1 MKPEK
6 LVIRNFGPFWGEE
19 SLDFAALEDIF
30 LIMGK
35 TGAGKTSIFDA
46 LCFALYG
53 QTPRSGK
60 AAAFL
65 TSDFNK
71 SREESSVTL
80 FFSIRESRY
89 KIYRTLFYTRKA
101 LRGAKDVE
109 EDILTLEKIHE
120 DGSLVLLSNGQNKS
134 DTEKTI
140 EKLIGLNAEQFM
152 KIVLLPQGEFAEFL
166 KQNTNERRTLLGKL
180 FPMDEAKKIMQR
192 ASEKAKT
199 AELELKELENRI
211 AEFGRMYDVRE
222 KDRLVQKA
230 EASLDAVKEKAAAVS
245 KTEKELVELRN
256 ILKNAEEKQN
266 IFHNAEIEA
275 DNAERNLEKAKIQL
289 EEAEREKQ
297 SLPELTD
304 RQNTMI
310 KHQAVVAELAHAE
323 AAIPALEKKIY
334 NYQKRKSETV
344 AESAALNENLCK
356 TQHDIASLEKQAACL
371 SGVEAEF
378 ENARK
383 GYDDLVALKK
393 INEEKSK
400 AAIEETKA
408 GDLIMRLSA
417 ETEEMSGQ
425 IAEIEKQ
432 IDALGDQ
439 IESAKQNAAASELAK
454 LLADGERC
462 PVCGSE
468 THPFPA
474 KIIRATED
482 LAKSKAA
489 FEKMLAEKKDVLAHT
504 NNDKAAMTE
513 KWNTAKTR
521 LLEFTAADA
530 EGRKKLSIK
539 AANAASGTAEDEF
552 SGILKSCVDEL
563 NRLQKEK
570 EGARR
575 ALGLVHSLQKELQET
590 RNKLAAFDIEHS
602 RIETEEKNTRQ
613 KIKEIEE
620 KKKTLISES
629 QADGL
634 SARDE
639 LSAIEAGLA
648 RLETTI
654 KTIRE
659 KDERA
664 GKDFV
669 EAKTRKENAWKN
681 FESAKTARDEAEAS
695 LLAVRHDRYPNWD
708 AAEIERKL
716 AETAGEKEAL
726 EKERDNA
733 VAELAR
739 IKKDM
744 ESLQEAESKREKRSR
759 ECGVLKALSDDLNG
773 AGKAHA
779 KISFDTWLLA
789 RHMDEIAAF
798 ASVRL
803 NMMSEGRF
811 HIMLDEDGQKGGAG
825 LKGLDLTIFD
835 ENTGTNRPCATL
847 SGGETFLASI
857 SLAMGLADSVQSRA
871 GGIKLDAVFI
881 DEGFGSLDES
891 TLEKALGI
899 FDEISA
905 NRMVALISHVEELR
919 TRIPSHVEVVKT
931 KGGSHIRCDQWAA
944 PG

>member
-6 LVIRNFGPFWGEE
+6 LVIRNFGPFLGEE
-19 SLDFAALEDIF
+19 TLDFTALENIF
-30 LIMGK
+30 LITGK

-71 SREESSVTL
+71 SRDESSVTL

-109 EDILTLEKIHE
+109 EDILTLEEIQE
-120 DGSLVLLSNGQNKS
+120 DGGLALLSNGQNKS
-134 DTEKTI
+134 ETEKTI

-180 FPMDEAKKIMQR
+180 FPMDDAKKIMQR
-192 ASEKAKT
+192 AAEKAKT

-211 AEFGRMYDVRE
+211 AEFGRVYDVRE

-230 EASLDAVKEKAAAVS
+230 EAALESVKEKAAAVS
-245 KTEKELVELRN
+245 RTEKELAALRS
-256 ILKNAEEKQN
+256 ILKNAEEKQTL
-266 IFHNAEIEA
+266 FQNAEAEA
-275 DNAERNLEKAKIQL
+275 GNAEKNLEKAEMQL
-289 EEAEREKQ
+289 DEAEREKQ
-297 SLPELTD
+297 SLPELTG

-310 KHQAVVAELAHAE
+310 KHQAVVAELARAE
-323 AAIPALEKKIY
+323 AEIPALEKKIRD
-334 NYQKRKSETV
+334 YQKRKSEIA
-344 AESAALNENLCK
+344 AESAALNENLGK
-356 TQHDIASLEKQAACL
+356 TQKDIASLEKQAAGL
-371 SGVEAEF
+371 SGVETEF

-393 INEEKSK
+393 MNEEKTK
-400 AAIEETKA
+400 AAIEEKNA
-408 GDLIMRLSA
+408 GDFVMRLSV
-417 ETEEMSGQ
+417 ETGEMSNQ

-432 IDALGDQ
+432 TDALRDE
-439 IESAKQNAAASELAK
+439 IEQAKQNAAASELAK
-454 LLADGERC
+454 SLTDGGRC

-474 KIIRATED
+474 KIIRRAED
-482 LAKSKAA
+482 LAKSKTA
-489 FEKMLAEKKDVLAHT
+489 FEKMLAEKKDVLAQK

-513 KWNTAKTR
+513 KWNAAKTR
-521 LLEFTAADA
+521 LLDLTVADA

-539 AANAASGTAEDEF
+539 AIDAASGTAGDDLA
-552 SGILKSCVDEL
+552 GILKSRLDEL

-590 RNKLAAFDIEHS
+590 QNKRAALNMEHS
-602 RIETEEKNTRQ
+602 RIETEKKNTRQ
-613 KIKEIEE
+613 KIAEIEE
-620 KKKTLISES
+620 KKKAFILES
-629 QADGL
+629 PAESAGAYL
-634 SARDE
+634 SAHDE
-639 LSAIEAGLA
+639 LAAIESGLA
-648 RLETTI
+648 RLEKTI
-654 KTIRE
+654 QTIRE

-669 EAKTRKENAWKN
+669 EAKTRKENAQKN
-681 FESAKTARDEAEAS
+681 LDSAKTAWQEAEAALS
-695 LLAVRHDRYPNWD
+695 AMRNDRYPNQD
-708 AAEIERKL
+708 AIERKL
-716 AETAGEKEAL
+716 AEIAGEKKAL
-726 EKERDNA
+726 ERERDDA

-759 ECGVLKALSDDLNG
+759 ECGALKALSDDLNG
-773 AGKAHA
+773 AGRAHA

-811 HIMLDEDGQKGGAG
+811 HILLDEDGQKGGAG

-919 TRIPSHVEVVKT
+919 TRIPSHVEVIKT
-931 KGGSHIRCDQWAA
+931 KSGSHIR
-944 PG
+944 